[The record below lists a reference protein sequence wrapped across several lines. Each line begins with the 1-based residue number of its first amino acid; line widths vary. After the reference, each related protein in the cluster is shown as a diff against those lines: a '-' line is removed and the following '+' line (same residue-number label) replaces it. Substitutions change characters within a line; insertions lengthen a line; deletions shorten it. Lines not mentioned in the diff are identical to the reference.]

1 MRLDER
7 RVPQRMMALAGGLLL
22 VSLAFAEPYK
32 DGDTVVF
39 FGDSITHGGIYH
51 AYLTDF
57 YRTRYPEANVR
68 FVNSGIGGDNAEAAF
83 RRIPEDIGEYAPTHV
98 AFHFGMNDIGRH
110 LYKAESSAASLM
122 AREEAQAHYRRN
134 LAKLASEVRRVAPQA
149 KLMYLTPTH
158 YDDTAVITNAPTNWT
173 GWQSVNQVG
182 CNVGLSLMAGYVLL
196 AAKSEGADSL
206 DWFSP
211 MSNLIAKRRPT
222 EPSFM
227 TTAIDRVHPGPLG
240 HSLMAWEFL
249 KHQGVDSVVSEVSV
263 DAKGG
268 RVTLVVN
275 ATAEAVTIGEDGGVS
290 FDLLAKAI
298 PFPVPQE
305 ALAFVAEFDVERILN
320 RETVTVTGLAA
331 GRYALKIDGE
341 TVGEYAEAD
350 FARGVWLGFN
360 AKTPQYRQAQA
371 VFRRVEELRQEERVL
386 RNHHSGR
393 WFYSGRAPVDDVKA
407 FGEWFEKNEQ
417 DKDGHFQKFVPGY
430 LEYWPRHAAI
440 RAKLWTD
447 QQAVRQ
453 LAKPVRRHYEVALL
467 RAGKEVPEQ

>member
-1 MRLDER
+1 MRSGELQKSM
-7 RVPQRMMALAGGLLL
+7 VLAGLLGLA
-22 VSLAFAEPYK
+22 SLAFAEPYK

-83 RRIPEDIGEYAPTHV
+83 RRIPEDIVEYAPTHV
-98 AFHFGMNDIGRH
+98 AVHFGMNDIGRH
-110 LYKAESSAASLM
+110 LYKANSSAKSLM
-122 AREEAQAHYRRN
+122 AREEAQVRYRKN
-134 LAKLASEVRRVAPQA
+134 LAALVSEVRRVAPQA

-158 YDDTAVITNAPTNWT
+158 YDDTAVITNAPKNWR

-182 CNVGLSLMAGYVLL
+182 CNVGLSLMAGYVLA
-196 AAKSEGADSL
+196 AAKADGADAL

-211 MSNLIAKRRPT
+211 MSNFIAKRRRT

-249 KHQGVDSVVSEVSV
+249 KHQGVDPVVSEVSV

-268 RVTLVVN
+268 RVTSVAN
-275 ATAEAVTIGEDGGVS
+275 ATVDAVTRLGNGGVS

-305 ALAFVAEFDVERILN
+305 ALAVVAEFNVEKSLN
-320 RETVTVTGLAA
+320 RETVTVTGLDS

-341 TVGEYAEAD
+341 VVGEYTEAE
-350 FARGVWLGFN
+350 FAKGVWLGFN

-371 VFRRVEELRQEERVL
+371 FFARNAELARREREMRNSHSARWAFRNSCR
-386 RNHHSGR
+386 
-393 WFYSGRAPVDDVKA
+393 F
-407 FGEWFEKNEQ
+407 
-417 DKDGHFQKFVPGY
+417 
-430 LEYWPRHAAI
+430 
-440 RAKLWTD
+440 
-447 QQAVRQ
+447 
-453 LAKPVRRHYEVALL
+453 
-467 RAGKEVPEQ
+467 

>member
-1 MRLDER
+1 MRDGLR
-7 RVPQRMMALAGGLLL
+7 QKMMVWTGGLLFA
-22 VSLAFAEPYK
+22 SLAVAEPYK

-57 YRTRYPEANVR
+57 YRTRYPEASVR

-83 RRIPEDIGEYAPTHV
+83 RRIPEDIVEYAPTHV

-122 AREEAQAHYRRN
+122 AREEAQVCYRRN
-134 LAKLASEVRRVAPQA
+134 LAKLVAEVRRVAPQA

-158 YDDTAVITNAPTNWT
+158 YDDTAVITNAPKSWR

-182 CNVGLSLMAGYVLL
+182 CNVGLSLMAGYVLS
-196 AAKSEGADSL
+196 AAKADGADSL
-206 DWFSP
+206 DWFSS
-211 MSNLIAKRRPT
+211 MSNFIAKRRRT

-249 KHQGVDSVVSEVSV
+249 KHQGVDPVVSEVSV

-268 RVTLVVN
+268 QVTSLAN
-275 ATAEAVTIGEDGGVS
+275 ATVDAVTRLGNGGVS

-305 ALAFVAEFDVERILN
+305 ALAVVAEFNVEKILN
-320 RETVTVTGLAA
+320 RETVTVTGLNP

-341 TVGEYAEAD
+341 IVGEYTEAE
-350 FARGVWLGFN
+350 FAKGVWLGFN
-360 AKTPQYRQAQA
+360 AKTPQYRQAQD
-371 VFRRVEELRQEERVL
+371 VFKRVEELRQEERVL
-386 RNHHSGR
+386 RNHHSAR

-407 FGEWFEKNEQ
+407 FAEWFEKNEPH
-417 DKDGHFQKFVPGY
+417 KSGGFQKFVPGY
-430 LEYWPRHAAI
+430 LEYWPRHAEI
-440 RAKLWTD
+440 RANLWAD
-447 QQAVRQ
+447 QQAVREI
-453 LAKPVRRHYEVALL
+453 AKPVKRHYEVALSQ
-467 RAGKEVPEQ
+467 AGKEASK

>member
-1 MRLDER
+1 MRSGELQKSM
-7 RVPQRMMALAGGLLL
+7 VLAGLLGLA
-22 VSLAFAEPYK
+22 SLAFAEPYK

-57 YRTRYPEANVR
+57 YRTRYPEASIR

-83 RRIPEDIGEYAPTHV
+83 RRIPEDIVEYAPTHV
-98 AFHFGMNDIGRH
+98 AVHFGMNDIGRH
-110 LYKAESSAASLM
+110 LYKANSSAKSLM
-122 AREEAQAHYRRN
+122 AREEAQVRYRKN
-134 LAKLASEVRRVAPQA
+134 LAALVSEVRRVAPQA

-158 YDDTAVITNAPTNWT
+158 YDDTAVITNAPKNWR

-182 CNVGLSLMAGYVLL
+182 CNVGLSLMAGYVLS
-196 AAKSEGADSL
+196 AAKADGADSL

-211 MSNLIAKRRPT
+211 MSNFIAKRRRT
-222 EPSFM
+222 DPSFM

-249 KHQGVDSVVSEVSV
+249 KHQGVDPVVSEVSINAKDCRVSAVSNATV
-263 DAKGG
+263 DAVTRLENGG
-268 RVTLVVN
+268 
-275 ATAEAVTIGEDGGVS
+275 IS

-305 ALAFVAEFDVERILN
+305 ALAFVAEFGVEKSLN
-320 RETVTVTGLAA
+320 RETVMVTGLNP

-341 TVGEYAEAD
+341 VVGEYTEAE

-371 VFRRVEELRQEERVL
+371 VFRCVEELRQEEWGL
-386 RNHHSGR
+386 RNCHSAR

-407 FGEWFEKNEQ
+407 FGEWFEKNEPR
-417 DKDGHFQKFVPGY
+417 KFGGFQRFVPGY
-430 LEYWPRHAAI
+430 LEYWPKHAEI
-440 RAKLWTD
+440 RAKLWAD
-447 QQAVRQ
+447 QQAVREI
-453 LAKPVRRHYEVALL
+453 AKSVRRHYEIVLSQT
-467 RAGKEVPEQ
+467 GEEKVK